1 MFPHPLCTT
10 MKPPEPTDDP
20 PSLDDKIELC
30 QRLIGYRF
38 QDPSL
43 VNSALTHASIAT
55 SRRHSNERM
64 EFLGDAILGM
74 VVCERIF
81 QTYPEYLEGELTK
94 IKSVVVSRRVCA
106 KISKK
111 LGLESCLH
119 VGRGMLRHGMP
130 RSLLSDVFEAL
141 VAAVYLDGGMPAAR
155 EFILNHMDAEIR
167 MAAEG
172 QSSGNYKSLLQQM
185 AQGEMKGTPV
195 YRLMG
200 ESGPDH
206 SKYFEI
212 AAEISGRRFASA
224 WGRNKKEAEQRAAGN
239 AIAELRGE
247 EAPFLSNRFIGQ
259 PKEFH
264 DND

>member
-1 MFPHPLCTT
+1 
-10 MKPPEPTDDP
+10 MKNSESAGDCM
-20 PSLDDKIELC
+20 SLDEKTERC
-30 QRLIGYRF
+30 QQLIGYRF

-43 VNSALTHASIAT
+43 ISSALTHASVAS

-74 VVCERIF
+74 VVCEQIF
-81 QTYPEYLEGELTK
+81 RTYPEYLEGDLTK

-119 VGRGMLRHGMP
+119 VGRGMMRHGMP

-141 VAAVYLDGGMPAAR
+141 VAAVYLDGGMAAAR
-155 EFILNHMDAEIR
+155 EFILAHMDAEIR

-185 AQGEMKGTPV
+185 AQGEMKGTPI
-195 YRLMG
+195 YRLLG

-239 AIAELRGE
+239 AIYQLRGE
-247 EAPFLSNRFIGQ
+247 EPPFVSNRFVGQ
-259 PKEFH
+259 PKEAH